1 MDIAEREYAAQQLLA
16 FLGLVGPLEAI
27 WAMNTALKELQELPA
42 SENHVA
48 AAARAFADAQAEARE
63 LAAVPAAET
72 PAEAEVVEQL
82 GQFQAPAAEE
92 PSDDKAPRGKKAPAP
107 Q

>member
-1 MDIAEREYAAQQLLA
+1 MTIAERDYAAAQLLA
-16 FLGLVGPLEAI
+16 FLAVVGPLEAV
-27 WAMNTALKELQELPA
+27 WAMTTALEELQELPA

-48 AAARAFADAQAEARE
+48 AAARAFADAQAEGRE

-72 PAEAEVVEQL
+72 PAEAEVVD
-82 GQFQAPAAEE
+82 QAPAAEE
-92 PSDDKAPRGKKAPAP
+92 PSDDKAPRGKKVQAP